1 MTHPAIKRGHYEA
14 RTFRIA
20 RLGNEGTV
28 QFDAPIPL
36 LLRVVRPD
44 IDMALHLRDGGRL
57 GGSAETGGERAFGAV
72 ELVRTVA
79 PFLRE
84 GLVDP
89 GNGRVNPGLPPVHVL
104 RDDEGLSF
112 VQVVA
117 CMN

>member
-20 RLGNEGTV
+20 SVDADGEV
-28 QFDAPIPL
+28 QFEAPIPL

-44 IDMALHLRDGGRL
+44 VDMALHLREGALSAPEEGQTF
-57 GGSAETGGERAFGAV
+57 GSV
-72 ELVRTVA
+72 DLVRTVA

-89 GNGRVNPGLPPVHVL
+89 GNGRENPLLPPVHVVHDG
-104 RDDEGLSF
+104 RGLTF
-112 VQVVA
+112 VQVAA
-117 CMN
+117 CLN